1 MFKCIKSFTLIELV
15 MVIAILAIL
24 AALAI
29 PRYVDLSSDA
39 AESVEAQSAG
49 AVRSG
54 IYTYYSSNKVF
65 PAILDSASVGVCS
78 DANPC
83 FSVVLTQGG
92 ETNENWSKAS
102 ATTYVGPAGNTFTYD
117 SSNGSFR

>member
-1 MFKCIKSFTLIELV
+1 MFKYTQAFTLIELV

-29 PRYVDLSSDA
+29 PRFVDLSSDA
-39 AESVEAQSAG
+39 SESVEAQSAG

-54 IYTYYSSNKVF
+54 IYTYYSTYKTF
-65 PAILDSASVGVCS
+65 PTVLDGAGIGSCNPTNVCF
-78 DANPC
+78 D
-83 FSVVLTQGG
+83 VVLTQGA
-92 ETNENWSKAS
+92 ETNENWQKTS

-117 SSNGSFR
+117 NTNGSFR